1 MSSPHGVGDRTPAEE
16 HLARDLVLWLG
27 TTRPDG
33 RPHVIPIWFAWDG
46 SLISLYSKPHAQK
59 VRNLEHNPSAMVA
72 VGQPEDD
79 MDVDL
84 IEGRADLLPQ
94 PTAEVIAPGY
104 FDKYRDLMSVTALT
118 PEVYVQTYSR
128 AVQIKPTRFIG
139 WGGPGW
145 LGGGEAAGDVSGHL
159 FRPAGDLLEAIY
171 GTLRGA
177 SSRDAARRALDE

>member
-1 MSSPHGVGDRTPAEE
+1 MSSQRVGGRSPVEE

-72 VGQPEDD
+72 LGEPEDD

-84 IEGRADLLPQ
+84 IEGRADVLPQ
-94 PTAEVIAPGY
+94 PTAEVIGPGY
-104 FDKYRDLMSVTALT
+104 FDKYRNLMSASALT

-128 AVQIKPTRFIG
+128 AVQIQPTRFLG

-145 LGGGEAAGDVSGHL
+145 QQGGEAAGDVSGHL
-159 FRPAGDLLEAIY
+159 FRPADNLLEALY
-171 GTLRGA
+171 ATVRRA
-177 SSRDAARRALDE
+177 SGRDAARQALDE